1 MKSKKTQYM
10 TSMALFLA
18 IEIILV
24 VTPLGYI
31 PIGPL
36 NATTMHIP
44 VIIAGI
50 VLGKKAGAE
59 LGFVFGLTSLI
70 KATIQPGITS
80 FCFSPFVTIG
90 TMSGNYKSLL
100 IAFVPRILLGYLAG
114 FVFEI
119 MKKNNRENL
128 GVVVGALTGAITNTV
143 LVLSGIYIF
152 FSNGIIRSCFYKW
165 YFRSYSRGNCFTSYL
180 QSIKTN
186 LKIIAGRLTCFL
198 KETFMKYIFVRHGK
212 THFNEIQL
220 KQGWCDSP
228 LTKQGIKEIENMAEQ
243 LKDYKIDAAYTS
255 PILRAKYT
263 AQIILK
269 NHSVLLN
276 EDDRLK
282 EVNFG
287 LLEGLPCLFVDK
299 LQLESSN
306 WLDDLQMDYTGY
318 EGENVEDVIQR
329 HFELLNDIEKK
340 FQDDD
345 TILMVGHGCSLYA
358 FIKTL
363 LKNQKLDFPQNA
375 SAIIVNK
382 VNNEYQLET
391 VLNPK

>member
-59 LGFVFGLTSLI
+59 FGFVFGLTSLI

-114 FVFEI
+114 FVFGI

-152 FSNGIIRSCFYKW
+152 FGEAYASAVGVQYSTLVTVLLGVVSTNGILEAILGAIVSLAIYKA
-165 YFRSYSRGNCFTSYL
+165 
-180 QSIKTN
+180 
-186 LKIIAGRLTCFL
+186 LK
-198 KETFMKYIFVRHGK
+198 
-212 THFNEIQL
+212 
-220 KQGWCDSP
+220 
-228 LTKQGIKEIENMAEQ
+228 
-243 LKDYKIDAAYTS
+243 
-255 PILRAKYT
+255 PILK
-263 AQIILK
+263 
-269 NHSVLLN
+269 S
-276 EDDRLK
+276 
-282 EVNFG
+282 
-287 LLEGLPCLFVDK
+287 
-299 LQLESSN
+299 
-306 WLDDLQMDYTGY
+306 
-318 EGENVEDVIQR
+318 
-329 HFELLNDIEKK
+329 
-340 FQDDD
+340 
-345 TILMVGHGCSLYA
+345 
-358 FIKTL
+358 
-363 LKNQKLDFPQNA
+363 
-375 SAIIVNK
+375 
-382 VNNEYQLET
+382 
-391 VLNPK
+391 

>member
-50 VLGKKAGAE
+50 VLGKKAGTE

-114 FVFEI
+114 LVFGI

-152 FSNGIIRSCFYKW
+152 FGEAYASAVGVQYSTLVTVLLGVVSTNGILEAILGAIVSLAIYKA
-165 YFRSYSRGNCFTSYL
+165 
-180 QSIKTN
+180 
-186 LKIIAGRLTCFL
+186 LK
-198 KETFMKYIFVRHGK
+198 
-212 THFNEIQL
+212 
-220 KQGWCDSP
+220 
-228 LTKQGIKEIENMAEQ
+228 
-243 LKDYKIDAAYTS
+243 
-255 PILRAKYT
+255 PILK
-263 AQIILK
+263 
-269 NHSVLLN
+269 S
-276 EDDRLK
+276 
-282 EVNFG
+282 
-287 LLEGLPCLFVDK
+287 
-299 LQLESSN
+299 
-306 WLDDLQMDYTGY
+306 
-318 EGENVEDVIQR
+318 
-329 HFELLNDIEKK
+329 
-340 FQDDD
+340 
-345 TILMVGHGCSLYA
+345 
-358 FIKTL
+358 
-363 LKNQKLDFPQNA
+363 
-375 SAIIVNK
+375 
-382 VNNEYQLET
+382 
-391 VLNPK
+391 

>member
-1 MKSKKTQYM
+1 
-10 TSMALFLA
+10 
-18 IEIILV
+18 
-24 VTPLGYI
+24 
-31 PIGPL
+31 
-36 NATTMHIP
+36 
-44 VIIAGI
+44 
-50 VLGKKAGAE
+50 
-59 LGFVFGLTSLI
+59 
-70 KATIQPGITS
+70 
-80 FCFSPFVTIG
+80 
-90 TMSGNYKSLL
+90 
-100 IAFVPRILLGYLAG
+100 
-114 FVFEI
+114 
-119 MKKNNRENL
+119 
-128 GVVVGALTGAITNTV
+128 
-143 LVLSGIYIF
+143 
-152 FSNGIIRSCFYKW
+152 
-165 YFRSYSRGNCFTSYL
+165 
-180 QSIKTN
+180 
-186 LKIIAGRLTCFL
+186 
-198 KETFMKYIFVRHGK
+198 MKYIFVRHGK

-255 PILRAKYT
+255 PILRAKNT

-276 EDDRLK
+276 EDGRLK

-345 TILMVGHGCSLYA
+345 TILLIAYSAPEAENILKSIFGHGCSLYA

>member
-59 LGFVFGLTSLI
+59 LGFVFGIKRLI

-152 FSNGIIRSCFYKW
+152 FGEAYASAVGVQYSTLVTVLLGVVSTNGILEAILGAIVSLAIYKA
-165 YFRSYSRGNCFTSYL
+165 
-180 QSIKTN
+180 
-186 LKIIAGRLTCFL
+186 LK
-198 KETFMKYIFVRHGK
+198 
-212 THFNEIQL
+212 
-220 KQGWCDSP
+220 
-228 LTKQGIKEIENMAEQ
+228 
-243 LKDYKIDAAYTS
+243 
-255 PILRAKYT
+255 PILK
-263 AQIILK
+263 
-269 NHSVLLN
+269 S
-276 EDDRLK
+276 
-282 EVNFG
+282 
-287 LLEGLPCLFVDK
+287 
-299 LQLESSN
+299 
-306 WLDDLQMDYTGY
+306 
-318 EGENVEDVIQR
+318 
-329 HFELLNDIEKK
+329 
-340 FQDDD
+340 
-345 TILMVGHGCSLYA
+345 
-358 FIKTL
+358 
-363 LKNQKLDFPQNA
+363 
-375 SAIIVNK
+375 
-382 VNNEYQLET
+382 
-391 VLNPK
+391 

>member
-1 MKSKKTQYM
+1 
-10 TSMALFLA
+10 
-18 IEIILV
+18 
-24 VTPLGYI
+24 
-31 PIGPL
+31 
-36 NATTMHIP
+36 
-44 VIIAGI
+44 
-50 VLGKKAGAE
+50 
-59 LGFVFGLTSLI
+59 
-70 KATIQPGITS
+70 
-80 FCFSPFVTIG
+80 
-90 TMSGNYKSLL
+90 
-100 IAFVPRILLGYLAG
+100 
-114 FVFEI
+114 
-119 MKKNNRENL
+119 
-128 GVVVGALTGAITNTV
+128 
-143 LVLSGIYIF
+143 
-152 FSNGIIRSCFYKW
+152 
-165 YFRSYSRGNCFTSYL
+165 
-180 QSIKTN
+180 
-186 LKIIAGRLTCFL
+186 
-198 KETFMKYIFVRHGK
+198 
-212 THFNEIQL
+212 
-220 KQGWCDSP
+220 
-228 LTKQGIKEIENMAEQ
+228 MAEQ
-243 LKDYKIDAAYTS
+243 LQDYKIDAAYTS

-276 EDDRLK
+276 EDDCLK

-340 FQDDD
+340 FQGDD